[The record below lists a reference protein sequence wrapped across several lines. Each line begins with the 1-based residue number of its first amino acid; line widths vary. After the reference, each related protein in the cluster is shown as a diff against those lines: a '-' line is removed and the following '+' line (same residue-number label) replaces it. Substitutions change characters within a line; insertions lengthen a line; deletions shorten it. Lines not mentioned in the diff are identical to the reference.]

1 MKSTMTDTFVVAYTE
16 APACSKRIVPSKRD
30 WDEEEP
36 TYDPPSWTYDVVY
49 KNAED
54 LASGN
59 RWADME
65 NPSPSILGKRRS
77 FSGGS
82 AVSDI
87 AKYDP
92 KRARYLGRTGLSG
105 RGLLG

>member
-1 MKSTMTDTFVVAYTE
+1 MADSFVFAYTE
-16 APACSKRIVPSKRD
+16 APACYPKRIVPSKRD

-36 TYDPPSWTYDVVY
+36 TYDPPSWTHDVVY

-59 RWADME
+59 RWADVE
-65 NPSPSILGKRRS
+65 KPSPSIIGKRRS

-82 AVSDI
+82 DGPVSDI
-87 AKYDP
+87 AKYNP
-92 KRARYLGRTGLSG
+92 KRARYLFPGGHTG
-105 RGLLG
+105 